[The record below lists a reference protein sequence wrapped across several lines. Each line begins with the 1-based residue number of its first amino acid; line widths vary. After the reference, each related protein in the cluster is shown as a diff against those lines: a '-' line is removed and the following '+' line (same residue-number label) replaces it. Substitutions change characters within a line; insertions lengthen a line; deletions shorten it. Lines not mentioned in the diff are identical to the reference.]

1 MTPAQRL
8 LARHALGLPRDVHIS
23 YRNYYA
29 AGIGSVAE
37 KEWDALVAQGM
48 AEKGKS
54 GKLLVGFVL
63 TAAGAHAALDPGESL
78 DPEDF

>member
-1 MTPAQRL
+1 
-8 LARHALGLPRDVHIS
+8 
-23 YRNYYA
+23 
-29 AGIGSVAE
+29 
-37 KEWDALVAQGM
+37 M